1 MSLPRIIFFP
11 RNTDQPI
18 DNEQLIQA
26 LIKLEFIES
35 KTVFNGQ
42 YLAGEKFLSL
52 LTFLGC
58 SPNINLLPLEN
69 ESHCYITLIT
79 PSAGTQLLGYTN
91 TARPKCP
98 NCTKRIN
105 NWQTADWTQANKQCT
120 CDKCQTITDYAKLN
134 WKHECGFARGGFEVS
149 YIYPHEAVPTEQ
161 LLNGLKLLSNFEWT
175 YCYAN
180 N

>member
-11 RNTDQPI
+11 KNPDQPI
-18 DNEQLIQA
+18 DNEQLLQT

-35 KTVFNGQ
+35 KPVFNGQ

-58 SPNINLLPLEN
+58 SPNINLTPVDN
-69 ESHCYITLIT
+69 ETHCYITLIT
-79 PSAGTQLLGYTN
+79 ASAHTQLLGYTN
-91 TARPKCP
+91 TVKPKCP
-98 NCTKRIN
+98 NCKKRIN
-105 NWQTADWTQANKQCT
+105 NWQTTDWTQANKTCP
-120 CDKCQTITDYAKLN
+120 CDKCHTATAYAALN
-134 WKHECGFARGGFEVS
+134 WKHECGFARGGFAVN
-149 YIYPHEAVPTEQ
+149 YIYPHEAMPTEQ
-161 LLNGLKLLSNFEWT
+161 LLNGLNQLSNVEWT